1 MNSLFSKDK
10 PFDVQ
15 AKDLWQWWLTEITA
29 MIPPKFLRFLGGP
42 GEQIIL
48 EWSAEG
54 LRVFYA
60 TPQGETQISAEGSS
74 HAANLPRQDLLNEHP
89 EWTETR
95 VALRL
100 SREQGLNRHFKLPL
114 AAEENLEQVVSFEMD
129 RLTPFKG
136 DQVYSATSVLS
147 RSRANRQI
155 EVELILTPKEKLDRL
170 IEDLSQLGWHP
181 DTVYLQGARKPGG
194 HNLLPDALKPKKNE
208 LPQILNLALAS
219 TLSAFLILLLVLP
232 LWSAR
237 VESNR
242 LRSDI
247 KKTSKLAQEVEEMRE
262 ESDKLLHQA
271 LFLQEKKRSEP
282 LLLDTLEELTHVIPD
297 DTWLN
302 GLQFANDRVII
313 QGQSPSSS
321 SLIKRIEASPHF
333 RNVNFVS
340 PVTKDTGNNLERFQ
354 IAADVVNGRF
364 SEEAH

>member
-1 MNSLFSKDK
+1 MNSLFSTDK
-10 PFDVQ
+10 SLD
-15 AKDLWQWWLTEITA
+15 AHARDLWQWWLSEISS
-29 MIPPKFLRFLGGP
+29 MVPPKLLRFLGGP
-42 GEQIIL
+42 GEQVIL
-48 EWSAEG
+48 EWDHSR
-54 LRVFYA
+54 LRIFHA
-60 TPQGETQISAEGSS
+60 TPLGETEILGTE
-74 HAANLPRQDLLNEHP
+74 NRQDLLEKHP

-100 SREQGLNRHFKLPL
+100 AEEQGLKRHFKLPL
-114 AAEENLEQVVSFEMD
+114 AAEENLNQVVAFEMD
-129 RLTPFKG
+129 RLTPFKN
-136 DQVYSATSVLS
+136 DQIYSATTVLS

-155 EVELILTPKEKLDRL
+155 EVELVLTPKEKLDRL
-170 IEDLSQLGWHP
+170 IEDLAQRGWRP
-181 DTVYLQGARKPGG
+181 ETVFLKGTYKVA
-194 HNLLPDALKPKKNE
+194 NSDLLPERLKPKKNE
-208 LPQILNLALAS
+208 LPQILNLTLAS
-219 TLSAFLILLLVLP
+219 TISAFLILLLILP

-242 LRSDI
+242 LRGEI
-247 KKTSKLAQEVEEMRE
+247 KKTSKMAQEVESMRE

-282 LLLDTLEELTHVIPD
+282 LLLDTLEELSRVIPD

-321 SLIKRIEASPHF
+321 SLIKQIEASPHF

-340 PVTKDTGNNLERFQ
+340 PVTKDAGNNLERFQ